1 MRYNILEAGVV
12 IASAATMEL
21 AEMVRDC
28 DPDHYTIED
37 TESGEVTPNPNAC
50 LKCGWDG
57 KMTKVFLHAGRVRV
71 SCPDCGYSETHS
83 PEDGD

>member
-1 MRYNILEAGVV
+1 MRYNIIEDGCV

-28 DPDHYTIED
+28 DPEKYSIED
-37 TESGEVTPNPNAC
+37 TEVSDLELATPNCP
-50 LKCGWDG
+50 KCGWDG
-57 KMTKVFLHAGRVRV
+57 KMDKVFLARGRVRV
-71 SCPDCGYSETHS
+71 SCPDCGFTETHS